1 MILREASFEDAPAL
15 ATIYAHHVLHGF
27 GTFEETPPSAEELGQ
42 RLAEVRA
49 RGLPWL
55 VVEDEVDGG
64 LLGYAYA
71 SPFRTRTAYRFTVE
85 DSVYVAADAQGRG
98 VGKALLAELITRCEA
113 LGVRQMLA
121 VIGDSANT
129 ASIALHRAAGFEMS
143 GTTRAVGYKAGR
155 WVDIVSMQ
163 RALGPGADAPP
174 SGEGIF

>member
-1 MILREASFEDAPAL
+1 MILREATPQDAPGL

-27 GTFEETPPSAEELGQ
+27 GTFEEEPPSAEEMAR
-42 RLAEVRA
+42 RLAEIVA

-55 VVEDEVDGG
+55 VAEEGSE

-71 SPFRTRTAYRFTVE
+71 SPFRLRTAYRFTVE
-85 DSVYVAADAQGRG
+85 DSVYVSAQSQGRG
-98 VGKALLAELITRCEA
+98 VGRVLLTELIARCEA

-121 VIGDSANT
+121 VIGDSANA
-129 ASIALHRAAGFEMS
+129 ASIALHRAMGFEMS

-163 RALGPGADAPP
+163 RALGPGASAPP
-174 SGEGIF
+174 SGMGIL